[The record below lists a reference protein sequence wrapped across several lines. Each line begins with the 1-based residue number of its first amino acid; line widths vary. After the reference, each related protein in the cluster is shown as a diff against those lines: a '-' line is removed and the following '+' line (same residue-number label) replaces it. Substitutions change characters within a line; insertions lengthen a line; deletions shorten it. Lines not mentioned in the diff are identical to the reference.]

1 MRAGCETAGWTE
13 WSGCS
18 VTCGKGISMRERK
31 YVDPFTADNVGCDR
45 QLVQKEMCASE
56 VPVCQGGLIELEL

>member
-1 MRAGCETAGWTE
+1 
-13 WSGCS
+13 
-18 VTCGKGISMRERK
+18 MRERK